1 MPDRSVILY
10 RSISLSAR
18 NILVLLRRVQA
29 DVSIPQTGYSSPNLL
44 WYQKH
49 TVYRDVCS
57 TEVSQTAGTGPIKVA

>member
-29 DVSIPQTGYSSPNLL
+29 DVSIPQTGYSPPNLP
-44 WYQKH
+44 WYQKN
-49 TVYRDVCS
+49 TASRDVFS
-57 TEVSQTAGTGPIKVA
+57 TGVSQSSCTGPAKVA